1 MPDIHFHTRYHDQPS
16 FKGAL
21 KVAAIG
27 AASATAAYFVA
38 KMLEG

>member
-1 MPDIHFHTRYHDQPS
+1 MPDIHLHTHYYDHPP

-21 KVAAIG
+21 KVAVIG
-27 AASATAAYFVA
+27 AAAATAAYFVA